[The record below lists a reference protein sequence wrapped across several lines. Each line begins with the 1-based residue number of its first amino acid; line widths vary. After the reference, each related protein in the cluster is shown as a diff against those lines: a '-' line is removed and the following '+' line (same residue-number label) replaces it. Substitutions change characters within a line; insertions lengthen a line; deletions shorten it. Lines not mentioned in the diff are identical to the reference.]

1 MITARPPF
9 EGESPFA
16 IAYQHVQEDPN
27 PPSDFIAD
35 LSPTAALNIDA
46 VALTAM
52 AKHPADRYQSAA
64 EFAEDLKR
72 VSRNAVSQAARSHL
86 TTTDAPRR
94 GAGAAAGAAGAAG
107 AAALGGAADTAATQI
122 VPVAGAGV
130 PSMAMRMAIAPTT
143 TTAMTTV
150 TKKTSQRSV
159 PPRPGSSP
167 CSRCLHCALVDI
179 SPGITL
185 ARALASV
192 PKLRRSLM

>member
-1 MITARPPF
+1 
-9 EGESPFA
+9 
-16 IAYQHVQEDPN
+16 
-27 PPSDFIAD
+27 
-35 LSPTAALNIDA
+35 
-46 VALTAM
+46 M

-130 PSMAMRMAIAPTT
+130 HRQSRHTQRPRWSLRYNPRVHHPQWITPVGRTTMAMRMAIAPTT

-179 SPGITL
+179 SPWDYNL

-192 PKLRRSLM
+192 QN